1 MLQPC
6 VWQSL
11 QLHHHWGFW
20 ACLWYSEEKF
30 QVVMVVAIKEMT
42 GRKSVKIHWNLNW
55 FSHFGFLLPSTT
67 EKKKFEPDWLV
78 GNQKKRSH
86 AKSNPL
92 HKFHDQIPSGPT
104 FNDLATQ
111 PLLLWAVLP
120 PLSQT
125 TQCLLFFWNSLALH
139 SSKQTSKVNQ
149 MLLGNSST
157 AVPKYHLHFEYIHS
171 WISILL
177 T

>member
-11 QLHHHWGFW
+11 QRILGVFVIHPTQ
-20 ACLWYSEEKF
+20 KF

-111 PLLLWAVLP
+111 PLGFCL
-120 PLSQT
+120 QT
-125 TQCLLFFWNSLALH
+125 TQCLSFSSSGTALH

-149 MLLGNSST
+149 MLLEFQHSSSKISFAFWVHT
-157 AVPKYHLHFEYIHS
+157 QFEF
-171 WISILL
+171 SILL

>member
-1 MLQPC
+1 MC
-6 VWQSL
+6 GRVFSFTITEDF
-11 QLHHHWGFW
+11 GRV
-20 ACLWYSEEKF
+20 CDSSYSEEKF

-92 HKFHDQIPSGPT
+92 HKFHDQIPSGTT
-104 FNDLATQ
+104 FND
-111 PLLLWAVLP
+111 PLK
-120 PLSQT
+120 SRSYT
-125 TQCLLFFWNSLALH
+125 TQCSVCSFLLIDSQATDFFDLIFLWDFYFFVGL
-139 SSKQTSKVNQ
+139 KV
-149 MLLGNSST
+149 LGSM
-157 AVPKYHLHFEYIHS
+157 
-171 WISILL
+171 
-177 T
+177 